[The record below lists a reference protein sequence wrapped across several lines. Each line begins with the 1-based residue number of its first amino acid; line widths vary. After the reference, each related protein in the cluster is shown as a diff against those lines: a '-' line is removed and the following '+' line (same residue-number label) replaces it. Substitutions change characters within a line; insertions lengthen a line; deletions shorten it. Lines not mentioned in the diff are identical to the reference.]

1 VSDRGFWDDDR
12 GSAPVEF
19 VMVAA
24 LLTAL
29 TLGVIQLGI
38 ATYVRNVVHDAA
50 VEGAYYGALAD
61 ISTGSAVD
69 RTREVITRAIGAE
82 YGSDVGTRE
91 IMIDGQTVVEVTV
104 RTRIPLVGLWPS
116 GLQTEVT
123 AHAPL
128 ESFDR

>member
-1 VSDRGFWDDDR
+1 MWDDER

-29 TLGVIQLGI
+29 TLGVLQLGV

-50 VEGAYYGALAD
+50 VEGAYHGALAD
-61 ISTGSAVD
+61 TSPAAGGA
-69 RTREVITRAIGAE
+69 RTREVITRAIGPE
-82 YGSDVGTRE
+82 YGTDVVAHQTV
-91 IMIDGQTVVEVTV
+91 IDGHRVVEVTV
-104 RTRIPLVGLWPS
+104 RASIPLVGLWPS
-116 GLQTEVT
+116 GLRTEVS

>member
-1 VSDRGFWDDDR
+1 
-12 GSAPVEF
+12 
-19 VMVAA
+19 MVAA

-38 ATYVRNVVHDAA
+38 VTYVRNVVHDAA

-61 ISTGSAVD
+61 TSTGSAVD

-91 IMIDGQTVVEVTV
+91 IMIDGQPVVEVTV
-104 RTRIPLVGLWPS
+104 RTGIPLVGLWPS

>member
-1 VSDRGFWDDDR
+1 VNDRGFWGDDR

-29 TLGVIQLGI
+29 TLGVIQLGV
-38 ATYVRNVVHDAA
+38 ATYVRNVMHDAA

-61 ISTGSAVD
+61 TSTGSAVD
-69 RTREVITRAIGAE
+69 RTREVITRAIGPE
-82 YGSDVGTRE
+82 YGTDVGTRQVV
-91 IMIDGQTVVEVTV
+91 IDGQPVVEVPV
-104 RTRIPLVGLWPS
+104 RASIPLVGLWPS
-116 GLQTEVT
+116 GLQPEVT

>member
-1 VSDRGFWDDDR
+1 MSERGIWDDER

-29 TLGVIQLGI
+29 TLGVIQLGV

-61 ISTGSAVD
+61 TSTGSAIS
-69 RTREVITRAIGAE
+69 RTREVITRAIGSE
-82 YGSDVGTRE
+82 YGTDVATRV
-91 IMIDGQTVVEVTV
+91 IAIDGQPAVEVTV
-104 RTRIPLVGLWPS
+104 RTGIPLVGLWPS

>member
-1 VSDRGFWDDDR
+1 
-12 GSAPVEF
+12 
-19 VMVAA
+19 MVAA

-61 ISTGSAVD
+61 TATGSAVD

-82 YGSDVGTRE
+82 YGTDVGIRE
-91 IMIDGQTVVEVTV
+91 VMIDGQPAVEVTV
-104 RTRIPLVGLWPS
+104 RASIPLVGLWPS
-116 GLQTEVT
+116 GLKTEVT

>member
-1 VSDRGFWDDDR
+1 MNDRGFWGDDR

-29 TLGVIQLGI
+29 TLGVIQLGV

-61 ISTGSAVD
+61 TSTGSAVD
-69 RTREVITRAIGAE
+69 RTREVITRAIGPE
-82 YGSDVGTRE
+82 HGTDVGTRE
-91 IMIDGQTVVEVTV
+91 VVIDGQLVVEVTV
-104 RTRIPLVGLWPS
+104 RASIPLVGLWPS